1 MSTLAGEVAHP
12 RKTFPRAL
20 FIGVGLV
27 VFMYL
32 GPLLVGLGVTTD
44 ADNWELGYFTEVA
57 KLVGSFL
64 SSLAISLDVMRVSD
78 TCGAAD
84 SELLADVAEAL
95 RQVGGAW
102 LGWWMVSAAAVSQ
115 IGQFEVLHNLAAV
128 ADAEIDLIS
137 NPNMANSSGA

>member
-1 MSTLAGEVAHP
+1 MFLTRQPVPSQAFESLFAFKQLTSCLLLALGHRYIAERQLAAGMLEAEPRAWCCRNLNYWDSVSTLAGEVSQP

-57 KLVGSFL
+57 KLV
-64 SSLAISLDVMRVSD
+64 RVQSH
-78 TCGAAD
+78 
-84 SELLADVAEAL
+84 
-95 RQVGGAW
+95 R
-102 LGWWMVSAAAVSQ
+102 
-115 IGQFEVLHNLAAV
+115 
-128 ADAEIDLIS
+128 
-137 NPNMANSSGA
+137 